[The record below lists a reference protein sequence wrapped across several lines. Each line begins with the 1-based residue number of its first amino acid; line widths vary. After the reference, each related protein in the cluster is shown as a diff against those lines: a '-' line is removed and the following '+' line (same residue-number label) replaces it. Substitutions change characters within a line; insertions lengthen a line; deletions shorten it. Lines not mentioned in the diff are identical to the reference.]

1 MNSRFWFVLLAAA
14 LLVSCDKG
22 KPPSGGPPPTPP
34 ALLPGGA
41 PPIVP
46 PTPPVQPPT
55 PTGQA
60 PAAPDLKAPSGCEE
74 AVVKDVHDGDTITLE
89 DGRKVRYIGMDT
101 PELVSKNVKADEP
114 FSHEARDRN
123 KQLVLG
129 RKVRLEIGDEKE
141 DHYGR
146 TLAYIWIADA
156 NGKDLMVN
164 EVLVRE
170 GLATSYPFSTNKRHA
185 DLFKAAQTAA
195 RKAGVGLW
203 KNPPT
208 SDEKYYVAYN
218 AERFHRPSC
227 KEIKDHGA
235 TNETRFA
242 TREEALDS
250 GRSPCRTCHP

>member
-1 MNSRFWFVLLAAA
+1 MKPRLWLLLLAAA

-22 KPPSGGPPPTPP
+22 KPPGGGGAPP
-34 ALLPGGA
+34 AVVTPAPSGT

-46 PTPPVQPPT
+46 PPPT
-55 PTGQA
+55 HPTGQA
-60 PAAPDLKAPSGCEE
+60 PPAPELKAPAGCEE

-89 DGRKVRYIGMDT
+89 DGRKVRYIGIDT
-101 PELVSKNVKADEP
+101 PELVSKTVKADEP

-129 RKVRLEIGDEKE
+129 RKVRLEIGDEKQ

-156 NGKDLMVN
+156 SGKDLMVN
-164 EVLVRE
+164 EVLARE

-185 DLFKAAQTAA
+185 DLFKAAQSAA
-195 RKAGVGLW
+195 RRAGVGLW
-203 KNPPT
+203 KDPPK
-208 SDEKYYVAYN
+208 SDEKYYVAFN

-227 KEIKDHGA
+227 KEIKDHSA
-235 TNETRFA
+235 TNEARFA
-242 TREEALDS
+242 TRDEALDS
-250 GRSPCRTCHP
+250 GRSPCRTCKP